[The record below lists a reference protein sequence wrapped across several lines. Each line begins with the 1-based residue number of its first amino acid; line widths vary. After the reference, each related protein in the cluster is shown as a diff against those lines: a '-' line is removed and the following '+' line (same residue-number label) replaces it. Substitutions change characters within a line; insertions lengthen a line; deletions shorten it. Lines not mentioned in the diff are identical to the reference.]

1 MNLPDC
7 MVNIINELVRIHVAS
22 SHVNG
27 PIAFDEVIAM
37 VVVTP
42 SELIYPAIPDQGCEN
57 GSCGTEKNNNKHKTS
72 LIQKA
77 VERLLN
83 ESDQ

>member
-57 GSCGTEKNNNKHKTS
+57 GSCGTEKKQQQT
-72 LIQKA
+72 
-77 VERLLN
+77 
-83 ESDQ
+83 